1 MKNMM
6 LIAAVLVVLAAGFF
20 AITVLG
26 CVLAKQRERNAVEP
40 LRVGLS
46 SHIAADIMK
55 ETARAFAAAY
65 PNVPLELVR
74 RNHSELIREL
84 EDDQLDVIVVSE
96 KEAFPSA
103 EEFHIKS
110 IPLHQKSTKVGGFS
124 IEPIVKE
131 NAVQYVLW
139 RRYPACRTA
148 AGFVDCLSA
157 AEEADSVSQKNM
169 V

>member
-1 MKNMM
+1 MKGLM
-6 LIAAVLVVLAAGFF
+6 LIAAVLMVLVVGFLAVAMMGR
-20 AITVLG
+20 
-26 CVLAKQRERNAVEP
+26 VLAKQRERNTVEP
-40 LRVGLS
+40 LRVGLP
-46 SHIAADIMK
+46 SHMAADIMK

-65 PNVPLELVR
+65 PNVPLEIVR
-74 RNHSELIREL
+74 RTHSELIREL

-96 KEAFPSA
+96 KETFPSA

-110 IPLHQKSTKVGGFS
+110 ISLHQKSTKVGGFS

-139 RRYPACRTA
+139 RRYPARRTA

-157 AEEADSVSQKNM
+157 AGEADSVSQENM

>member
-6 LIAAVLVVLAAGFF
+6 LIAAAFTVLVVGFF
-20 AITVLG
+20 AITGLG
-26 CVLAKQRERNAVEP
+26 RVLAKQRERNAVEP
-40 LRVGLS
+40 LRVGLLN
-46 SHIAADIMK
+46 HMEADNMK
-55 ETARAFAAAY
+55 EVARAFAAAY
-65 PNVPLELVR
+65 PNVPLEFVF

-84 EDDQLDVIVVSE
+84 EDDQLDVIVVFK

-110 IPLHQKSTKVGGFS
+110 ISLHQKFTKVGGFS

-139 RRYPACRTA
+139 RRYPACRTVD
-148 AGFVDCLSA
+148 GFVDCLSA